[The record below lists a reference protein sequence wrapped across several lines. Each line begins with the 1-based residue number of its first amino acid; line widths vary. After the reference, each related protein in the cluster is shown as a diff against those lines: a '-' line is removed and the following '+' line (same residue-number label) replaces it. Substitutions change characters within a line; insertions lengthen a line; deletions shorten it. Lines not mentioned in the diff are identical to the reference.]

1 MLRAHLITE
10 STTGKER
17 FQVCFLR
24 RSLKVAA
31 YRLWHLR
38 FRKYVLQRDVEGG
51 LGCWQTHKYGN
62 GCREIYMNHH
72 TTSTA
77 SSFSDP
83 RLRLAAP
90 PGHKK
95 RKRRTHLHLTNQL
108 PRWEMAFAHVSP
120 GHVSMPKSLL
130 NKVTLNKLRPAE
142 ITTTE
147 KRNRL

>member
-1 MLRAHLITE
+1 
-10 STTGKER
+10 
-17 FQVCFLR
+17 
-24 RSLKVAA
+24 
-31 YRLWHLR
+31 
-38 FRKYVLQRDVEGG
+38 
-51 LGCWQTHKYGN
+51 
-62 GCREIYMNHH
+62 MNHH

-77 SSFSDP
+77 SFSDP

-90 PGHKK
+90 PGPRK
-95 RKRRTHLHLTNQL
+95 RKRKTHLSLTYQL

-142 ITTTE
+142 ITTTG